1 MLNFDMFPDETRPKI
16 ATIILAAGQS
26 KRMKAVKQLLP
37 WKDTTLLGYAIK
49 QSLQS
54 ETDAVFVVLGANK
67 EVILPSVDTSET
79 TLIINNDWAL
89 GMGTSIA
96 AAVRY
101 IQLNKLD
108 YDGILIRLVDQ
119 PLLDIKY
126 YNNLINNYIKTK
138 FIIATSYESGCGV
151 PVVLDKTYFKE
162 LLELK
167 SDKGAK
173 EIINRHKKNVTIIDS
188 KGKTVDLDDHE
199 TYLTYFNEQG
209 R

>member
-1 MLNFDMFPDETRPKI
+1 MLNFDMSPDETRPKI
-16 ATIILAAGQS
+16 ATIILAAGES
-26 KRMKAVKQLLP
+26 KRMKAVKQLMP
-37 WKDTTLLGYAIK
+37 WKDTTLLGYAMK

-67 EVILPSVDTSET
+67 EVILPSIDTSET
-79 TLIINNDWAL
+79 TVIINNDWPL
-89 GMGTSIA
+89 GMGTSIT

-108 YDGILIRLVDQ
+108 YDGVLIRLVDQ
-119 PLLDIKY
+119 PLLDVKY
-126 YNNLINNYIKTK
+126 YNKLIDNYIKTK
-138 FIIATSYESGCGV
+138 YIITTSYESGCGV
-151 PVVLDKTYFKE
+151 PAVLDKTYFKE
-162 LLELK
+162 LQELK
-167 SDKGAK
+167 PDKGAK

-188 KGKTVDLDDHE
+188 KGKTVDLDDYE